1 MSHRFSL
8 DANVLFYAI
17 DGRDLVKQG
26 RALDLVGRSAM
37 VDCVVSLQALGE
49 FFHSASRRR
58 LREKSLLSVQTQRW
72 SELFPIVSSTP
83 KLLPQALQLAEQGQV
98 SFWDAMLVATVA
110 EAGCAT
116 LLSED
121 MADGATL
128 GGVTVRNP
136 FRGDRLPDEIEALLT
151 V

>member
-1 MSHRFSL
+1 MSRRFSI
-8 DANVLFYAI
+8 DANILFYAM
-17 DGRDLVKQG
+17 DQTDPVKHR
-26 RALDLVGRSAM
+26 RATDIVDRSADA
-37 VDCVVSLQALGE
+37 DCVMTLQVLGE
-49 FFHSASRRR
+49 FFHSSSRKRP
-58 LREKSLLSVQTQRW
+58 RERTVMAEQTRDW
-72 SELFPIVSSTP
+72 LELFPVVSSTP

-110 EAGCAT
+110 EAGCTT

-121 MADGATL
+121 MADGVAL

>member
-8 DANVLFYAI
+8 DANVLFYAM
-17 DGRDLVKQG
+17 DGRDPMKQG
-26 RALDLVGRSAM
+26 RALDLIGRSA
-37 VDCVVSLQALGE
+37 VADCVVALQALGE
-49 FFHSASRRR
+49 FFHSASRQR
-58 LREKSLLSVQTQRW
+58 LRDKASLSAQTQRW
-72 SELFPIVSSTP
+72 LELFPIVASTP

-128 GGVTVRNP
+128 GSVTVRNP

>member
-1 MSHRFSL
+1 MSQRFSL
-8 DANVLFYAI
+8 DANILFYAM
-17 DGRDLVKQG
+17 D
-26 RALDLVGRSAM
+26 RADPAKHRRAADIVDRSADA
-37 VDCVVSLQALGE
+37 DCVMTLQTLGE
-49 FFHSASRRR
+49 FFHSSSRKRPKER
-58 LREKSLLSVQTQRW
+58 TAMAEQARDWL
-72 SELFPIVSSTP
+72 ELFPIIASTP
-83 KLLPQALQLAEQGQV
+83 KLLPQALQLVEQGQV

-110 EAGCAT
+110 DAGCTT

-136 FRGDRLPDEIEALLT
+136 FRGDRLPDEIEALLA

>member
-17 DGRDLVKQG
+17 DGRDPTKQG
-26 RALDLVGRSAM
+26 RALDLIGRSAV
-37 VDCVVSLQALGE
+37 VDCVVALQALGE
-49 FFHSASRRR
+49 FFHSASRQRP
-58 LREKSLLSVQTQRW
+58 REKTLLSAQTQRW
-72 SELFPIVSSTP
+72 LELFPTVASTP
-83 KLLPQALQLAEQGQV
+83 KLLPQALQLVEQGQA
-98 SFWDAMLVATVA
+98 SFWDAMLVVTVA
-110 EAGCAT
+110 DAGCTT

-121 MADGATL
+121 MADGVTL

-136 FRGDRLPDEIEALLT
+136 FRGERLPDEIEALLT

>member
-8 DANVLFYAI
+8 DANVLFYAM
-17 DGRDLVKQG
+17 DRTDPVKYR
-26 RALDLVGRSAM
+26 RAVDIVGRSADA
-37 VDCVVSLQALGE
+37 DCVMTLQTLGE
-49 FFHSASRRR
+49 FFHSSSRKRPGER
-58 LREKSLLSVQTQRW
+58 TTMAEQTRDW
-72 SELFPIVSSTP
+72 LELFPVVSSTP

-110 EAGCAT
+110 EAGCTT

-121 MADGATL
+121 MADGVAL